1 MSVLYRCEY
10 YTVMGIEFFAFLGYL
25 NLKDRG
31 EYMTEIQE
39 ELKVI
44 NDAIKEVANFVQTD
58 ENVKPDFDEYIKTIS
73 GGKPHLINFQS
84 ACFNYI
90 FERNIGEERK
100 SIFELYL
107 DGVKKIPAETKK
119 VIKALQ
125 KSVSSVFEVKKVH
138 RTGFE
143 LDNIINEKLYNVTS
157 LVKMT
162 SFRGIGPG
170 QFVVA
175 RIFKY
180 NKEHYLLEISGV
192 LSSSKRDDALRFA
205 VAKIIQNPELV
216 YMDNPEKLKEIEKN
230 VAKLYKDFVDYFGSY
245 EVVTTNKFADDI
257 IGLFND
263 YAETGEKREF
273 ADKIHEPETYR
284 FFNVSEFNNSYS
296 NFLENSLGGF
306 SSHKEE
312 YDVGILFDEELG
324 LYAVPFYA
332 TFNKIFEAKDYS
344 KIINY
349 DKCIEYML
357 KNDKLSANLIRR
369 VAAKHDNFMKVVNE
383 VLKKDYTLDELLQ
396 AYKAPYLEQ
405 KIFSSTTVLYKSKA
419 FSRTLG
425 IIEEHEERPK
435 IDTTGVGRNDPCPCG
450 SGKKFKKCCGAP
462 VLSN

>member
-1 MSVLYRCEY
+1 M
-10 YTVMGIEFFAFLGYL
+10 T
-25 NLKDRG
+25 
-31 EYMTEIQE
+31 TEIQE

-58 ENVKPDFDEYIKTIS
+58 EMVKPDFDEYIKTIS

-90 FERNIGEERK
+90 FERNLGEEHK
-100 SIFELYL
+100 SVFELYL
-107 DGVKKIPAETKK
+107 LNTKKIPAETKK

-230 VAKLYKDFVDYFGSY
+230 VAKLYKDFVDYFGSD
-245 EVVTTNKFADDI
+245 EVVTTNKYADDI

-273 ADKIHEPETYR
+273 ADKIHEPAAYR
-284 FFNVSEFNNSYS
+284 FS
-296 NFLENSLGGF
+296 
-306 SSHKEE
+306 
-312 YDVGILFDEELG
+312 
-324 LYAVPFYA
+324 
-332 TFNKIFEAKDYS
+332 
-344 KIINY
+344 
-349 DKCIEYML
+349 M
-357 KNDKLSANLIRR
+357 
-369 VAAKHDNFMKVVNE
+369 
-383 VLKKDYTLDELLQ
+383 
-396 AYKAPYLEQ
+396 
-405 KIFSSTTVLYKSKA
+405 
-419 FSRTLG
+419 
-425 IIEEHEERPK
+425 
-435 IDTTGVGRNDPCPCG
+435 
-450 SGKKFKKCCGAP
+450 
-462 VLSN
+462 

>member
-1 MSVLYRCEY
+1 
-10 YTVMGIEFFAFLGYL
+10 
-25 NLKDRG
+25 
-31 EYMTEIQE
+31 MTTEVQE

-58 ENVKPDFDEYIKTIS
+58 ATVKPDFDVYIRTIS
-73 GGKPHLINFQS
+73 GGRPQSINFQS

-90 FERNIGEERK
+90 FERYLGEERK

-107 DGVKKIPAETKK
+107 ANTKKLPAETKK

-143 LDNIINEKLYNVTS
+143 LDNILYNVTS

-162 SFRGIGPG
+162 SCRGIGPG

-192 LSSSKRDDALRFA
+192 LSSSKRDDALRFS

-230 VAKLYKDFVDYFGSY
+230 VAKLYKDFVDYFGVD
-245 EVVTTNKFADDI
+245 EVVTTNKYADDI

-263 YAETGEKREF
+263 YAESGEKKEF
-273 ADKIHEPETYR
+273 ADKIHEPAAYR

-312 YDVGILFDEELG
+312 YDVGILFDEELNTPLIEMLG
-324 LYAVPFYA
+324 YQFLSSA
-332 TFNKIFEAKDYS
+332 FNS
-344 KIINY
+344 
-349 DKCIEYML
+349 L
-357 KNDKLSANLIRR
+357 
-369 VAAKHDNFMKVVNE
+369 
-383 VLKKDYTLDELLQ
+383 
-396 AYKAPYLEQ
+396 
-405 KIFSSTTVLYKSKA
+405 KA
-419 FSRTLG
+419 FSNLY
-425 IIEEHEERPK
+425 
-435 IDTTGVGRNDPCPCG
+435 
-450 SGKKFKKCCGAP
+450 
-462 VLSN
+462 